1 MGRVR
6 QVYVKRAARQLLELY
21 PDRFTTDFSQ
31 NRRILDELLE
41 VESKPL
47 KNRIAGYLT
56 SLMRQKGMD

>member
-1 MGRVR
+1 MR

-31 NRRILDELLE
+31 NRKVLDELLE

-56 SLMRQKGMD
+56 SMVKQRSMD

>member
-1 MGRVR
+1 MR

-21 PDRFTTDFSQ
+21 PDRFTTDFLH
-31 NRRILDELLE
+31 NRKVLDELLE

-56 SLMRQKGMD
+56 SLMKQKAMS

>member
-1 MGRVR
+1 MR

-21 PDRFTTDFSQ
+21 PDRFTADFSK
-31 NRRILDELLE
+31 NREVLDELLE

-56 SLMRQKGMD
+56 SMVKRRSTD